1 MGTYKSWGFAA
12 LVLAALVP
20 FSAVA
25 SNPARSGAAHISAL
39 GAKPWKAVES
49 NSKFLHIP
57 RSAASCESTTPPEP
71 LTTPTPVI
79 DGEPADS
86 ELSVSFVIGTDG
98 LVHSA
103 LLLKSIGN
111 AEDRTVLNVVRSW
124 RYRPALCNGVPT
136 ETEATVDFSSRRRS
150 FGLE

>member
-1 MGTYKSWGFAA
+1 MRTFKSWH
-12 LVLAALVP
+12 LVAMVVAALVP
-20 FSAVA
+20 FAA
-25 SNPARSGAAHISAL
+25 AALRPADFGTRHTSVHHEG
-39 GAKPWKAVES
+39 PWKAIES

-57 RSAASCESTTPPEP
+57 RTDAGCESTTPPEP

-79 DGEPADS
+79 DSEAPNS
-86 ELSVSFVIGTDG
+86 ELSVSFIIGIDG

-111 AEDRTVLNVVRSW
+111 ADDRTVLNVVRSW
-124 RYRPALCNGVPT
+124 RYRPAMCNGVPT